1 MISILIPTYNYPVS
15 PLIGALKTQLS
26 HISVSYEVI
35 CFEDGSSKYIPEN
48 SAAVN
53 SIANAEHIISNE
65 NKGRITTRQALAK
78 MAKFDWLLFLDSD
91 VIIEQ
96 ANFIN
101 AYLQF
106 LNLDYDAIYGGYNYD
121 LIKPEQS
128 FVLRWTYGTNYEHVD
143 ADKRNKTPY
152 KIVISGNFLIKKST
166 FLEINSK
173 IESDG
178 YGYDNYF
185 GALLKSH
192 HIKVFHINNTVIHKG
207 LDTNAV
213 FLNKTEKA
221 VATVHEIYKNHP
233 ALITENSLLE
243 FYKSIRSYGL
253 ARVIVFLFKIFKSS
267 LRKQLLGS
275 KPNLKLLQFYKLGYL
290 CALMS
295 STK

>member
-1 MISILIPTYNYPVS
+1 MISILIPTYNYPIS
-15 PLIGALKTQLS
+15 LLLGALKTQLS
-26 HISVSYEVI
+26 SISVSYEVI
-35 CFEDGSSKYIPEN
+35 CYEDGSSKYVVEN

-53 SIANAEHIISNE
+53 SIGNAKHIISEE

-91 VIIEQ
+91 VIPHQ
-96 ANFIN
+96 PS
-101 AYLQF
+101 F
-106 LNLDYDAIYGGYNYD
+106 LNDYLKFSELDYDAIYGGYDYEPSQ
-121 LIKPEQS
+121 PEES
-128 FVLRWTYGTNYEHVD
+128 YVLRWTYGKNFEHVD
-143 ADKRNKTPY
+143 ADKRNRTPY

-166 FLEINSK
+166 FLELNSK

-207 LDTNAV
+207 LDTNTV

-221 VATVHEIYKNHP
+221 VSTVREIYKNHP

-275 KPNLKLLQFYKLGYL
+275 NPNLKLLQFYKLGYL